1 MLLRSIVL
9 FALVSAAILGLPM
22 GIFENATW
30 LWAYPLLSLGITL
43 LELLVAFAY
52 LMYLCKKSDVEQENE
67 TDDPHYRKVI
77 EAYIDAVLPV
87 LRISIHK
94 KGMNKL
100 PQEGRFLLVC
110 NHCSNIDPILLLR
123 EFAGHQVAFIAK
135 KEVKHMFVVGPM
147 MHKIHGQFIDRE
159 NDREALKTI
168 LRCIKLLKEDQVSVG
183 VFPEGRISIPDRKL
197 HRFRPGV
204 FKIAQ
209 KAGVPIVVC
218 TMKNTKDV
226 LPNMA
231 KYRHSDVDLHLVE
244 VIPAEELVGVTTT
257 QIAERVYQMMA
268 ADLGPD
274 HVAEEC

>member
-77 EAYIDAVLPV
+77 ETYIDAVLPV

-274 HVAEEC
+274 HVAEE